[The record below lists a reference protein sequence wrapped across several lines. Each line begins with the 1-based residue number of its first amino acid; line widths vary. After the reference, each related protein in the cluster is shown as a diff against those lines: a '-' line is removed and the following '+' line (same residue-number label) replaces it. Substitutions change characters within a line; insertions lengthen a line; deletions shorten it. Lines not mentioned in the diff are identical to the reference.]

1 MSLLLV
7 IIFAI
12 VVIIFYKITWIMYVY
27 YTMRIKLSHIPG
39 TNRSLYQLLRKI
51 RPEAH
56 KKLLQNKNKSG
67 LYTVWIGLHPIVC
80 AITPECIKSILQSK
94 THVEKGEQYSFLK
107 PWLGNGLIT
116 APVEQ
121 WYGYRKI
128 VWPTFYFN
136 ILEQFIVIMSEKT
149 ETAIKCIEK
158 EIEEN
163 STKIIDI
170 FPFIQQIT
178 FNIICETIMGI
189 NLDDEEVTSYRL
201 ASNRFFELLSLRIS
215 QSWLWLNWIY
225 DLLPQGKEFK
235 TIIRQKKIAR
245 MQNIKI
251 QNQQDDFHIRDKPE
265 SKTLLDRFLDIN
277 EKDNVSFPD
286 EDLRAH
292 VTSLLFAGHDT
303 TAISIYWTLFCIG
316 NDLKCQEKIREELKE
331 VFKDSQRPPSVKEL
345 SQLKYLERVIKE
357 SRRLYP
363 SIPIILRKISEDIK
377 MDNYIVPKGTSVA
390 VRILLVHR
398 NPEIWSNPLKFDP
411 DRFLPENLE
420 QVHPYA
426 YIPFSAGPRNCI
438 GQKFAILEEKI
449 ILVAILRKWRVKS
462 IKTHEE
468 MTVDMSV
475 VLKPKQGL
483 MYLHSLPQK

>member
-1 MSLLLV
+1 
-7 IIFAI
+7 
-12 VVIIFYKITWIMYVY
+12 MYVY

-116 APVEQ
+116 AP
-121 WYGYRKI
+121 
-128 VWPTFYFN
+128 
-136 ILEQFIVIMSEKT
+136 
-149 ETAIKCIEK
+149 
-158 EIEEN
+158 
-163 STKIIDI
+163 
-170 FPFIQQIT
+170 
-178 FNIICETIMGI
+178 
-189 NLDDEEVTSYRL
+189 
-201 ASNRFFELLSLRIS
+201 
-215 QSWLWLNWIY
+215 
-225 DLLPQGKEFK
+225 
-235 TIIRQKKIAR
+235 
-245 MQNIKI
+245 
-251 QNQQDDFHIRDKPE
+251 DKPE
-265 SKTLLDRFLDIN
+265 SKTLLDRFLDAN

-303 TAISIYWTLFCIG
+303 TAISISWALFCIG

-462 IKTHEE
+462 IETHEE